1 MPLFMDV
8 HTLDEIDPDALAG
21 AHERDLEVQDNHG
34 VSYLRY
40 WYSEDS
46 GKVWCLADAPTK
58 EAMNAVHRD
67 AHGLVADEIVPV
79 KEGR

>member
-8 HTLDEIDPDALAG
+8 HTMDAIDPDALAG
-21 AHERDLEVQDNHG
+21 AHERDLEVQGNHG
-34 VSYLRY
+34 VNFLKY
-40 WYSEDS
+40 WYSEDT

-58 EAMNAVHRD
+58 DAMNAVHRD

-79 KEGR
+79 KEGS

>member
-21 AHERDLEVQDNHG
+21 AHERDLEVQERHG
-34 VSYLRY
+34 VNYLHY

-67 AHGLVADEIVPV
+67 AHGLVADEIV
-79 KEGR
+79 